1 MNKFLKASTSIT
13 RLINRQQSTIET
25 CQYAKRFQ
33 EIEASEL
40 KKGMWIE
47 HKSKLFQIEKVVH
60 QKVAMRGGFII
71 TDMKNV
77 IDGSKSNIKFR
88 SAENI
93 ELVDL
98 SRSTYNFVETIK
110 DGKAF
115 VFRRIDSEGDEEDD
129 EDFVCTNISQ
139 LDGYSPYLSLFG
151 EDTEFHFRTYNG
163 NVIDFKGPTQ
173 IDLTIRSV
181 SDLQNN
187 NVLHFENGRSCKG
200 PIYLKPGDKVQI
212 RLPEEVFIT
221 KV

>member
-1 MNKFLKASTSIT
+1 MNKFLKTSISIT
-13 RLINRQQSTIET
+13 RLINRQQSIES

-33 EIEASEL
+33 EIEASDL

-47 HKSKLFQIEKVVH
+47 YKSKPFLIEKVVH

-88 SAENI
+88 SAENL
-93 ELVDL
+93 ELLDL
-98 SRSTYNFVETIK
+98 SRNTYNFIEATE
-110 DGKAF
+110 DGKGF
-115 VFRRIDSEGDEEDD
+115 VFRKVDIEDEDEED
-129 EDFVCTNISQ
+129 FICTNGSQ
-139 LDGYSPYLSLFG
+139 LEGYSPYLSLLG
-151 EDTEFHFRTYNG
+151 NEAEFHFRTYNN

-181 SDLQNN
+181 SDLQNS
-187 NVLHFENGRSCKG
+187 NVLHFENGRTCKG

-212 RLPEEVFIT
+212 RIPEEVFLT
-221 KV
+221 KL